1 MTQADARS
9 NAIGVHQLVWVPGWS
24 ESECDW
30 ALQATKQAGYDFIE
44 IDLADPSRV
53 DGVRTRKQLANYGL
67 SASCSTS
74 LGFDKDVSSPDPDV
88 VQRGE
93 ALLLEALDVASALG
107 AHYLGGVLY
116 SALGKYMAPAAPG
129 AESQVAAVLRRLA
142 DQAQERGITIGL
154 EVVNRYETNLVNTA
168 KQALALIELTGAPNM
183 VVHLDVYHMNI
194 EEGDLERPVID
205 CGDRL
210 GYVHI
215 GESHRGYLG
224 TGTIDLT
231 KFFRALARARYSG
244 PIAFESFSSAVI
256 STEFCSALGVW
267 RDLWDDGEDLARQ
280 ARQFIQQQLDAARRA
295 VLPD

>member
-1 MTQADARS
+1 MTQGDARS

-24 ESECDW
+24 DSECDW
-30 ALQATKQAGYDFIE
+30 ALQATKEAGYDFIE
-44 IDLADPSRV
+44 IALLDPSSV

-67 SASCSTS
+67 SASCS
-74 LGFDKDVSSPDPDV
+74 LGLSFDTDISSPDPDV

-93 ALLLEALDVASALG
+93 ALLREALDVASALG
-107 AHYLGGVLY
+107 AQYLGGVIY
-116 SALGKYMAPAAPG
+116 SALGKYRAPAAVG
-129 AESQVAAVLRRLA
+129 AKSQVAAVLRRVA
-142 DQAQERGITIGL
+142 DKARERDITIGL
-154 EVVNRYETNLVNTA
+154 EVVNRYETNLVNCA
-168 KQALALIELTGAPNM
+168 RQALALIELTGAANM

-194 EEGDLERPVID
+194 EEGDLERPVIE

-224 TGTIDLT
+224 TGTIDFPQ
-231 KFFRALARARYSG
+231 FFRALARVHYSG

-256 STEFCSALGVW
+256 STDFCSALAVW

-295 VLPD
+295 VVAA